1 MLDKA
6 RRRYGT
12 HLLPDEEILDTVVG
26 YAAGTGTGI
35 IVGLLAGVFLGWLYA
50 LYLEAATLPAT
61 VLGGCAGVIAGS
73 YLATR
78 AARRPDG
85 AGATNLLVAVT
96 NTRLLTLNRHATGR
110 PRILRAYPLS
120 DIREVAT
127 HRLPVAHYHR
137 QRITFAGGGSVEL
150 VVSRKL
156 PIEPV
161 NPEPTSG

>member
-1 MLDKA
+1 M
-6 RRRYGT
+6 
-12 HLLPDEEILDTVVG
+12 
-26 YAAGTGTGI
+26 
-35 IVGLLAGVFLGWLYA
+35 
-50 LYLEAATLPAT
+50 
-61 VLGGCAGVIAGS
+61 
-73 YLATR
+73 
-78 AARRPDG
+78 
-85 AGATNLLVAVT
+85 AVT